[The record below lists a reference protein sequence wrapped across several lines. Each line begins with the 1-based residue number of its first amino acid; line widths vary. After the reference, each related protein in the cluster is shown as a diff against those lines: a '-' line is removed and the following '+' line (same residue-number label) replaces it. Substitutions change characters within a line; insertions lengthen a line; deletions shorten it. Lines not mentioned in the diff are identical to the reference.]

1 MKNLKALLT
10 IIFFSGIIMTN
21 INCAKGPEV
30 EVSELYQ
37 PGSPLIAFRVE
48 LKAGSV
54 NDPSGKEGLD
64 ALTALT
70 IGEGGTKE
78 LTYQQVLDKLYPWA
92 ASITPQADKEVT
104 IFIGEVHIDHLEE
117 YYKIFTDLLFNPRF
131 DESDFTRNKDLLVS
145 QLENTL
151 RGTDDE
157 NLGKEALNVFMYENH
172 PYRATEVGTVQGLKS
187 ITLDDVKSYYRQV
200 YTRDNIKIGIAGGY
214 PKSLID
220 RIKKDFNKL
229 PSGILNEVKL
239 PEPAQINNLEIM
251 FVEKPAR
258 GTAISMG
265 FPLSITRK
273 DKDFYALMLV
283 NSYLGEH
290 RTFNGVLMNRLRGD
304 RGLNYGDYSYIEH
317 WVQEGGSTFQLPN
330 TPRHQQYFS
339 IWIRPVEPE
348 KAHFAIRNAL
358 YELNRLVEKGLTEEQ
373 FESTR
378 KYLINYSKLWVQT
391 SSRRLG
397 YQMDSEF
404 YGTEFF
410 IDKIE
415 KELDLLKLAD
425 VNNVIKKYLNAA
437 NLKIAVVCSDAKSL
451 QEAMFNNAPSPIK
464 YSSPVSQNIL
474 DEDKIIEIFPLQI
487 NKEKSRI
494 VPVKELFEK

>member
-1 MKNLKALLT
+1 MKTLKVLLT
-10 IIFFSGIIMTN
+10 IIFFAGIIITN
-21 INCAKGPEV
+21 VNCTKGPEII
-30 EVSELYQ
+30 ELYQ
-37 PGSPLIAFRVE
+37 SGSPLITFRVQ
-48 LKAGSV
+48 LTAGSV
-54 NDPSGKEGLD
+54 NDPAGKEGLN

-70 IGEGGTKE
+70 IGDGGTKE

-92 ASITPQADKEVT
+92 ASINPQTDKEVT
-104 IFIGEVHIDHLEE
+104 MFIGEVHIDHLEE
-117 YYKIFTDLLFNPRF
+117 YYNIFTDLLFNPRF
-131 DESDFTRNKDLLVS
+131 DEADFTRNKDLMIN

-172 PYRATEVGTVQGLKS
+172 PYQTADVGTVQGLKS
-187 ITLDDVKSYYRQV
+187 ITLDDVINYYKQV
-200 YTRDNIKIGIAGGY
+200 YTKDNIKIGIAGGY
-214 PKSLID
+214 PKSFIE
-220 RIKKDFNKL
+220 KVKEDFGKL
-229 PSGILNEVKL
+229 PSGKLNEVKL
-239 PEPAQINNLEIM
+239 PEPEQINNLEIM

-265 FPLSITRK
+265 FPLPITRK
-273 DKDFYALMLV
+273 DRDFYALMLI

-317 WVQEGGSTFQLPN
+317 WVQDRESTFQLPN

-339 IWIRPVEPE
+339 IWLRPVQPE
-348 KAHFAIRNAL
+348 NAHFAIRNVM
-358 YELNRLVEKGLTEEQ
+358 YELNKLVEKGLTEEQ
-373 FESTR
+373 FESTK

-391 SSRRLG
+391 SNRRLG
-397 YQMDSEF
+397 YQMDSEY

-415 KELDLLKLAD
+415 KELKILKLAD
-425 VNNVIKKYLNAA
+425 VNYVIKKYLNAI
-437 NLKIAVVCSDAKSL
+437 NLKIVVVCSDAKDL
-451 QEAMFNNAPSPIK
+451 QEAMFNNTPSPIK
-464 YSSPVSQNIL
+464 YSSPVSKNIL
-474 DEDKIIEIFPLQI
+474 EEDKIIELFPLQI